1 MTAITDPTTGRINE
15 IKVIKGGSGYV
26 NGQTDII
33 ITAPGLTAQVEAQI
47 HAWQINLFERNLIN
61 IGSDDG
67 IVEENADHTS
77 LQYGHL
83 YAPRPLREKQHMLY
97 LERQRIILCMVPQI

>member
-1 MTAITDPTTGRINE
+1 MIQNSGRNYWAPPDVTVLSDTGNYAQLTAITDPDTGRINE
-15 IKVIKGGSGYV
+15 IKVIKGGIGYID
-26 NGQTDII
+26 GKTDIL

-67 IVEENADHTS
+67 IVEEDIDHTS
-77 LQYGHL
+77 LQ
-83 YAPRPLREKQHMLY
+83 
-97 LERQRIILCMVPQI
+97 